1 MSKKPAGRTAAP
13 ATETAAK
20 LPRRGDGDVLDNIRR
35 ILPDLSDAEARA
47 ARAVLNQPDA
57 VAKASIQ
64 EVARLA
70 EVSDPTILRLCRRL
84 GLEGFKDFKHRLT
97 EDLVLSRMYLD
108 APSLVEKSTISE
120 LMTVLFDSVTRA
132 LRDAT
137 ASLDLA
143 AVDKAAEAMSKAS
156 MVYCIGVGGTSGVV
170 AEELENR
177 LFRLGIGA
185 QATQDPYRQRMTA
198 AIARRT
204 EVLVAI
210 SSTGVPA
217 SIVEATE
224 LARAN
229 EATTIAITQAGS
241 PLAKTAEIL
250 LDIEI
255 FSDEVYFMLPSRTRY
270 AQLFAIDLLAG
281 ALAARLPNAA
291 SNLKSIRDTLKAHH
305 GTIRSQPIGD

>member
-1 MSKKPAGRTAAP
+1 MRKDDTDPSHTVKPAAP
-13 ATETAAK
+13 AR
-20 LPRRGDGDVLDNIRR
+20 LPRRGDGDILDSIRR

-47 ARAVLNQPDA
+47 ARAVLNQPDT

-64 EVARLA
+64 EVAGLA

-84 GLEGFKDFKHRLT
+84 GLNGFRDFKHRLT

-108 APSLVEKSTISE
+108 APTLAGKSTSSE
-120 LMTVLFDSVTRA
+120 LAEVLFDSVTRA
-132 LRDAT
+132 LRDAR
-137 ASLDLA
+137 SRLDIA
-143 AVDKAAEAMSKAS
+143 AVDRAAEAVSKAS

-198 AIARRT
+198 AIVKP
-204 EVLVAI
+204 EDVMIAI

-217 SIVEATE
+217 SVVDAIA
-224 LARAN
+224 LARSN
-229 EATTIAITQAGS
+229 GATTVAVTQYGS
-241 PLAKTAEIL
+241 PLADAAEVL

-255 FSDEVYFMLPSRTRY
+255 FNDEVYFMLPSRTRY

-281 ALAARLPNAA
+281 TLAAKLPTAA
-291 SNLKSIRDTLKAHH
+291 DNLKSIRDTLKAHH